1 MHCINTE
8 ERVPATWTVNASR
21 KGNQEEESVLRN
33 PWNAVEPR
41 GIGDNRKEDVG
52 AVSTSETS
60 GKLFLLA
67 VRFSG

>member
-1 MHCINTE
+1 MDRANNE
-8 ERVPATWTVNASR
+8 VRVPATWTVNASGGR
-21 KGNQEEESVLRN
+21 EEESALIN

-52 AVSTSETS
+52 AVSTGETS

-67 VRFSG
+67 VRFSR